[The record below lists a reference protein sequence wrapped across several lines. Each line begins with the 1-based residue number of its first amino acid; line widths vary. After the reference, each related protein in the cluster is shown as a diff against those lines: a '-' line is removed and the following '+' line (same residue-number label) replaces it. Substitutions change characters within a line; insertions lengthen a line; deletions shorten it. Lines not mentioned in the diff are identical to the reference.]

1 MHKLLIIFAFFIN
14 SVALAEPANCDKA
27 ADSLRALNTEI
38 FGDQS
43 EFVDMTPKVNAA
55 IKIVDECKFDLR
67 KIGVPDS
74 IYKDAL
80 ANNRR
85 DEITRQKFILSL
97 YATSGKID
105 AKLEAFKKYMATG
118 KDLNPDKTQKYIDDV
133 KKLAEQSYAEE
144 SKTCSTIDLRDKTG
158 PVRNQGMDGWCYAF
172 TVANLVSWKSGK
184 DISAA
189 AVAFGYSDNG
199 YHDLYRMLGANQNF
213 ITNQGFTTAAFRASK
228 AKGFCLESELPSEGF
243 NGIETNVPLAVLD
256 KMGKEV
262 ISGKI
267 SKDDFNKF
275 AAKAFP
281 NLSKEQI
288 NEVLDRA
295 SKSTYFNK
303 LVRKSCEHRVSA
315 KDMEMSFFNNLDPKT
330 FGKELDQ
337 HLNELRPVE
346 IGYNGHFFTH
356 PYTPS
361 GLAYHSSLLVGR
373 RMNNKTGQCEYLL
386 KNSYGKSW
394 KPAASEEFESEG
406 GYAWVPKA
414 RMIEATRNASYVK

>member
-1 MHKLLIIFAFFIN
+1 MHKLIIILAFFFN
-14 SVALAEPANCDKA
+14 SVVLAGTTDCEKA
-27 ADSLRALNTEI
+27 DESLRALNTEI
-38 FGDQS
+38 FGEQS
-43 EFVDMTPKVNAA
+43 EFVDMTPKLKAA

-74 IYKDAL
+74 IYKDAMV
-80 ANNRR
+80 NNRR
-85 DEITRQKFILSL
+85 DEISRQKFILSL

-105 AKLEAFKKYMATG
+105 SKLETFKKYMASG
-118 KDLNPDKTQKYIDDV
+118 NDLNPAKTQQYINDV
-133 KKLAEQSYAEE
+133 KKLSEQSFAEE

-228 AKGFCLESELPSEGF
+228 SKGFCLESELPSEGF

-256 KMGKEV
+256 RMGKEV
-262 ISGKI
+262 INGKI
-267 SKDDFNKF
+267 SKDDFNKV

-281 NLSKEQI
+281 NLTAAQI
-288 NEVLDRA
+288 NEVLGRA

-315 KDMEMSFFNNLDPKT
+315 KDMEMSFFNNLDAKK
-330 FGKELDQ
+330 FGKELEQ
-337 HLNELRPVE
+337 HLAEGRPVE

-356 PYTPS
+356 PHTPS
-361 GLAYHSSLLVGR
+361 GLAYHSSILVGR
-373 RMNNKTGQCEYLL
+373 RMNAKTGQCEYLL

-394 KPAASEEFESEG
+394 KPAAVDEFDSEG
-406 GYAWVPKA
+406 GYAWVPKS

>member
-133 KKLAEQSYAEE
+133 KRQAEQSYAEE
-144 SKTCSTIDLRDKTG
+144 SKTCTAVDLRDKTG

-172 TVANLVSWKSGK
+172 TVANLVSWKTGK

-199 YHDLYRMLGANQNF
+199 YHDIYRMLGANQDF

-228 AKGFCLESELPSEGF
+228 SKGFCLESELPSEGF

-256 KMGKEV
+256 KMGKDV

-267 SKDDFNKF
+267 SQEDLNKL

-281 NLSKEQI
+281 NLTKEQI
-288 NEVLDRA
+288 GQVLERA

-303 LVRKSCEHRVSA
+303 LVRKSCKHRVSA
-315 KDMEMSFFNNLDPKT
+315 EGMEMSFFNNFDAKK

-337 HLNELRPVE
+337 HLNESRPVE

-373 RMNNKTGQCEYLL
+373 RMNKKTGQCEYLL
-386 KNSYGKSW
+386 KNSYGKDW
-394 KPAASEEFESEG
+394 KPAASDEFESEG